1 MLGVETMSRI
11 SRRKNGLPTVVTAGL
26 GAGISGMALWTADL
40 GGYLTPKSPPD
51 PRLFMRWTEYSAFS
65 PTMEL
70 LSTSESWPVGLRR
83 RGRQQLP

>member
-1 MLGVETMSRI
+1 
-11 SRRKNGLPTVVTAGL
+11 VTTGL
-26 GAGISGMALWTADL
+26 GAGISGKALWTADL

-70 LSTSESWPVGLRR
+70 LSTSN
-83 RGRQQLP
+83 RGPWDYVEAACNNYRK